1 MVLVSN
7 EWQSNKDDVQKPITT
22 AAPTATTTVAAA
34 TAAATIGTGPTAAVA
49 AAVVNSVGIAAVTGS
64 TTIDQDLTA
73 RPGSGGG
80 AVGGDITKR
89 QQQRINKKNRNKMEI
104 NRKVE
109 QDQTL
114 LREKHE
120 TETCEQLTENLNIH
134 NTNTNINNSN
144 INNSNNSNS
153 NDAND
158 NLENQE
164 NNNTTTP
171 MVSGVCDS
179 NTNTLQVRENI
190 D

>member
-7 EWQSNKDDVQKPITT
+7 EWQSNKDDVQKPITI

-34 TAAATIGTGPTAAVA
+34 TAAATTIGTGPTA

-64 TTIDQDLTA
+64 KTIDQDLTA

-89 QQQRINKKNRNKMEI
+89 QQQRVNKKNRNKMEI

-109 QDQTL
+109 PEQTL

>member
-7 EWQSNKDDVQKPITT
+7 EWQNNKDEVQKPNTT
-22 AAPTATTTVAAA
+22 AAPATTTG
-34 TAAATIGTGPTAAVA
+34 TAAAASTIATVPALVVNNGT
-49 AAVVNSVGIAAVTGS
+49 AVVSGS
-64 TTIDQDLTA
+64 TDQDLTA
-73 RPGSGGG
+73 RPGAGVHFTGEL
-80 AVGGDITKR
+80 AKR
-89 QQQRINKKNRNKMEI
+89 QQRVNKKNRNKMEI
-104 NRKVE
+104 NRKVD

-120 TETCEQLTENLNIH
+120 TETCEQLSENLNIH
-134 NTNTNINNSN
+134 NNININSN

-171 MVSGVCDS
+171 IVSEILDS
-179 NTNTLQVRENI
+179 NTNTLQVSLH
-190 D
+190 